1 MLTGKQEKFCQNI
14 IKGMSQSD
22 AYRDAY
28 DVKKGTKDKSVHEQA
43 SVLMSDLNIS
53 SRIEELKNA
62 IAEEVKYT
70 QADCFRQLQ
79 KAFNLGEL
87 KQDPQ
92 AMKACAEACAK
103 LLGLNKEKG
112 DVNVTINRMPSVMI
126 NGEKLQI
133 NIGEDVNDTSSAD
146 S

>member
-1 MLTGKQEKFCQNI
+1 MLTDKQEKFCQNI
-14 IKGMSQSD
+14 IKGMTQSD

-28 DVKKGTKDKSVHEQA
+28 NVREGTKDSTVWNNSSQ
-43 SVLMSDLNIS
+43 LMADTQVAH
-53 SRIEELKNA
+53 RIKELRNQ
-62 IAEEVKYT
+62 IADEICYT
-70 QADCFRQLQ
+70 QADCWRQIQ
-79 KAFNLGEL
+79 EAYNIAKSKE
-87 KQDPQ
+87 DSQ
-92 AMKACAEACAK
+92 AMRACADSCAK

-126 NGEKLQI
+126 NGENLQI